1 MMRLVRS
8 GIVRTGGC
16 DGCGTIGDT
25 VTASPEEDEDMP
37 VGVGRV
43 RGVVGLGWWVISPV
57 AGFSVGLVK
66 AVELASTNSTESR
79 RAGIG
84 KRTGP
89 NSPH

>member
-25 VTASPEEDEDMP
+25 VTTSPEEDEDMP

-43 RGVVGLGWWVISPV
+43 RGVAVGYQPSCRVLG
-57 AGFSVGLVK
+57 
-66 AVELASTNSTESR
+66 
-79 RAGIG
+79 
-84 KRTGP
+84 
-89 NSPH
+89 